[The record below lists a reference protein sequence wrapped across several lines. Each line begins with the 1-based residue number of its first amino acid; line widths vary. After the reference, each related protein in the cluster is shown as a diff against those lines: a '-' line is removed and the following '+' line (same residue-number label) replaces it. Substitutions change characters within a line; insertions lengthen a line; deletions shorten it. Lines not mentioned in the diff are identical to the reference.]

1 MVDRHAALQLSVH
14 RPAVLPHP
22 RRPPRR
28 PVARCRLSG
37 DHHRFLELPG
47 SRGRPVDLA
56 DGRRVQL
63 WQGPART
70 DRPRQPRLPVGVV
83 PGGQR
88 AQHGCRG
95 PPMITAQHV
104 VNIVLDE
111 AAKLGG
117 ADETMVLVSDKV
129 EATLRWAGNSMTT
142 NGVSVSRNITVIS
155 VVRRGASAHIGTV
168 VSAEVDPRVI
178 PGLVASSQDAARS
191 APAAV
196 DAAPLL
202 ADSGVPADWDA
213 PVPGTGPLVFADVA
227 ESLSRGF
234 GGTDR
239 LYGFAHHS
247 VSTTFLASSTGLRRR
262 YTQPTGAVEINAK
275 RGDASA
281 WAGIG
286 TTDFVDVPTDSLL
299 EQLSMRLGWARRSV
313 ELPAGRYETIMP
325 PSAVADMMLYLA
337 WSMAGRGAQEGRTAL
352 SAPGGGT
359 RVGERL
365 TDLPLTLFS
374 DPMAPGLACTPFVAV
389 SSSSETVSL
398 FDNGM
403 EIGQVDWIRDGVINA
418 LAYPRATAAK
428 FDAKVA
434 VAADNLV
441 MTGGSAELPDMIAAT
456 ERGLLLTTLW
466 YIREVDPTTML
477 LTGLTR
483 DGVYLIEDG
492 EVTAAVNNFR
502 FNESPLDL
510 LRRVTEAGASEKTL
524 PRECS
529 DWATRAA
536 MPSLRIPDFY
546 MSSVSQAQ

>member
-1 MVDRHAALQLSVH
+1 
-14 RPAVLPHP
+14 
-22 RRPPRR
+22 
-28 PVARCRLSG
+28 
-37 DHHRFLELPG
+37 
-47 SRGRPVDLA
+47 
-56 DGRRVQL
+56 
-63 WQGPART
+63 
-70 DRPRQPRLPVGVV
+70 
-83 PGGQR
+83 
-88 AQHGCRG
+88 
-95 PPMITAQHV
+95 MITAQHV

-111 AAKLGG
+111 AAKLGR
-117 ADETMVLVSDKV
+117 ADETIVLLTDRV

-142 NGVSVSRNITVIS
+142 NGLSVNRNMTVIS
-155 VVRRGASAHIGTV
+155 IVRQGTSAFVGTV
-168 VSAEVDPRVI
+168 VSSEVDPRVI
-178 PGLVASSQDAARS
+178 PGLVAASQAAARS
-191 APAAV
+191 APEAG

-202 ADSGVPADWDA
+202 ADTGVPADWDA
-213 PVPGTGPLVFADVA
+213 PVPGTGPGAFADVA
-227 ESLSRGF
+227 DSLSRGF
-234 GGTDR
+234 RGTDR

-262 YTQPTGAVEINAK
+262 FTQPTGTVEINGK

-281 WAGIG
+281 WAGMG
-286 TTDFVDVPTDSLL
+286 TPDFVDVPTDLLL
-299 EQLSMRLGWARRSV
+299 EQLSMRLGWAKRSV
-313 ELPAGRYETIMP
+313 ELPAGRYETILP
-325 PSAVADMMLYLA
+325 PSTVADMMIYLA
-337 WSMAGRGAQEGRTAL
+337 WSMAGRGAREGRTAF

-365 TDLPLTLFS
+365 TELPLTLFS
-374 DPMAPGLACTPFVAV
+374 DPMAPGLACTPFVAA
-389 SSSSETVSL
+389 SNSSETVSV

-403 EIGQVDWIRDGVINA
+403 EINQVDWIRDGVINA

-441 MTGGSAELPDMIAAT
+441 MTGGSAELADMIAAT

-466 YIREVDPTTML
+466 YLREVDPTTLL

-510 LRRVTEAGASEKTL
+510 LRRATEAGVSEKTL
-524 PRECS
+524 PREWG

>member
-1 MVDRHAALQLSVH
+1 
-14 RPAVLPHP
+14 
-22 RRPPRR
+22 
-28 PVARCRLSG
+28 
-37 DHHRFLELPG
+37 
-47 SRGRPVDLA
+47 
-56 DGRRVQL
+56 
-63 WQGPART
+63 
-70 DRPRQPRLPVGVV
+70 
-83 PGGQR
+83 
-88 AQHGCRG
+88 
-95 PPMITAQHV
+95 MITPQHV
-104 VNIVLDE
+104 VNVVLQE
-111 AAKLGG
+111 AAKIGR
-117 ADETMVLVSDKV
+117 ADETMVLVTDKV

-142 NGVSVSRNITVIS
+142 NGVTVSRTTTVIS
-155 VVRRGASAHIGTV
+155 IVRKGDSASIGTV

-178 PGLVASSQDAARS
+178 PGLVAASQEAARV
-191 APAAV
+191 APEAG

-202 ADSGVPADWDA
+202 TDAVVPADWDA
-213 PVPGTGPLVFADVA
+213 PVSGTGAEVFSDVA
-227 ESLSRGF
+227 ASLSRGF
-234 GGTDR
+234 RGTDR

-262 YTQPTGAVEINAK
+262 FTQPAGAVEINGK

-281 WAGIG
+281 WAGLG
-286 TTDFVDVPTDSLL
+286 TPDFVDVPTDLML
-299 EQLSMRLGWARRSV
+299 DDLSMRLDWAKRTV

-325 PSAVADMMLYLA
+325 PSAVSDMMIYLG

-352 SAPGGGT
+352 AAPGGGT

-365 TDLPLTLFS
+365 TDLPLTLYS
-374 DPMAPGLACTPFVAV
+374 DPMAPGLASTPFVAV
-389 SSSSETVSL
+389 SSSSETASV

-403 EIGQVDWIRDGVINA
+403 EIRQVDWIRNGVINS
-418 LAYPRATAAK
+418 LAYPRAIATK
-428 FDAKVA
+428 FDAPVA
-434 VAADNLV
+434 VAADNLM
-441 MTGGSAELPDMIAAT
+441 MTGGTADLADMVAGT

-510 LRRVTEAGASEKTL
+510 LRRATEAGVSEKTL
-524 PRECS
+524 PREWG

-536 MPSLRIPDFY
+536 MPSLRIPDFH

>member
-1 MVDRHAALQLSVH
+1 
-14 RPAVLPHP
+14 
-22 RRPPRR
+22 
-28 PVARCRLSG
+28 
-37 DHHRFLELPG
+37 
-47 SRGRPVDLA
+47 
-56 DGRRVQL
+56 
-63 WQGPART
+63 
-70 DRPRQPRLPVGVV
+70 
-83 PGGQR
+83 
-88 AQHGCRG
+88 
-95 PPMITAQHV
+95 MITAQHV
-104 VNIVLDE
+104 VNLVLDE
-111 AAKLGG
+111 AAKLGS
-117 ADETMVLVSDKV
+117 ASETMVLVTDRV

-281 WAGIG
+281 WTGVG
-286 TTDFVDVPTDSLL
+286 TADFVDVPTDSLL
-299 EQLSMRLGWARRSV
+299 EQLSTRLAWAQRTV

-325 PSAVADMMLYLA
+325 PSTVADMMIYLV
-337 WSMAGRGAQEGRTAL
+337 WSMAGRGAQEGRTAF
-352 SAPGGGT
+352 SASGGGT
-359 RVGERL
+359 RLGERL
-365 TDLPLTLFS
+365 TELPLTLFS
-374 DPMAPGLACTPFVAV
+374 DPMAPGLACAPFVAT
-389 SSSSETVSL
+389 SSSSEALSV

-403 EIGQVDWIRDGVINA
+403 EITQVDWIRSGVINA

-428 FDAKVA
+428 FDAEVA

-441 MTGGSAELPDMIAAT
+441 MTGGSAELTDMIAAT

-466 YIREVDPTTML
+466 YIREVDPTTLL

-510 LRRVTEAGASEKTL
+510 LRRITEAGASQKTL
-524 PRECS
+524 PREWG

-536 MPSLRIPDFY
+536 MPTLRIPDFY

>member
-1 MVDRHAALQLSVH
+1 
-14 RPAVLPHP
+14 
-22 RRPPRR
+22 
-28 PVARCRLSG
+28 
-37 DHHRFLELPG
+37 
-47 SRGRPVDLA
+47 
-56 DGRRVQL
+56 
-63 WQGPART
+63 
-70 DRPRQPRLPVGVV
+70 
-83 PGGQR
+83 
-88 AQHGCRG
+88 
-95 PPMITAQHV
+95 MITAQHV

-111 AAKLGG
+111 AAKLGR
-117 ADETMVLVSDKV
+117 ADETMVLVTDKV

-142 NGVSVSRNITVIS
+142 NGVSVSRSVTAIS
-155 VVRRGASAHIGTV
+155 VVRQGDSAFVGTV

-178 PGLVASSQDAARS
+178 PGLVAASQDAARS
-191 APAAV
+191 APEAN

-202 ADSGVPADWDA
+202 ADTGTPADWDA
-213 PVPGTGPLVFADVA
+213 PVPGTGAEVFANVA
-227 ESLSRGF
+227 GSLSRGF
-234 GGTDR
+234 AGTDR
-239 LYGFAHHS
+239 LYGYAHHS

-262 YTQPTGAVEINAK
+262 YTQPTGAVEINGK

-286 TTDFVDVPTDSLL
+286 TPDFVDVPTDLLL
-299 EQLSMRLGWARRSV
+299 EQLSTRLGWAGRRV

-325 PSAVADMMLYLA
+325 PSTVADMMIYLG
-337 WSMAGRGAQEGRTAL
+337 WSMAGRGAQEGRTAF

-365 TDLPLTLFS
+365 TELPLSLYS
-374 DPMAPGLACTPFVAV
+374 DPVAPGLACTPFVAV
-389 SSSSETVSL
+389 SNSSETVSV

-403 EIGQVDWIRDGVINA
+403 EIAQVDWIRDGVINA

-441 MTGGSAELPDMIAAT
+441 MTGGSAELADMIAAT

-466 YIREVDPTTML
+466 YIREVDPTTLL

-510 LRRVTEAGASEKTL
+510 LRRATEVGVSEKTL
-524 PRECS
+524 PREWG

-536 MPSLRIPDFY
+536 MPSLRIPDFH

>member
-1 MVDRHAALQLSVH
+1 
-14 RPAVLPHP
+14 
-22 RRPPRR
+22 
-28 PVARCRLSG
+28 
-37 DHHRFLELPG
+37 
-47 SRGRPVDLA
+47 
-56 DGRRVQL
+56 
-63 WQGPART
+63 
-70 DRPRQPRLPVGVV
+70 
-83 PGGQR
+83 
-88 AQHGCRG
+88 
-95 PPMITAQHV
+95 MIGAQHV

-111 AAKLGG
+111 AAKRGR
-117 ADETMVLVSDKV
+117 ADQTMVLVTDKV

-142 NGVSVSRNITVIS
+142 NGVSVSRHVAVIS
-155 VVRRGASAHIGTV
+155 VVRQGRSAHVGTV

-178 PGLVASSQDAARS
+178 PALVAASQDAARS
-191 APAAV
+191 APEAV

-202 ADSGVPADWDA
+202 ADGGVPVDWDA
-213 PVPGTGPLVFADVA
+213 PVPGTGAEVFADVA
-227 ESLSRGF
+227 GALSRGF
-234 GGTDR
+234 TGPDR

-247 VSTTFLASSTGLRRR
+247 LSTTFLASSTGLRRR

-286 TTDFVDVPTDSLL
+286 TSDFVDVPTDLLL
-299 EQLSMRLGWARRSV
+299 EELSMRLGWAQRSV

-325 PSAVADMMLYLA
+325 PSTVADMMIYLG
-337 WSMAGRGAQEGRTAL
+337 WSMAGRGAQEGRTAF

-374 DPMAPGLACTPFVAV
+374 DPMAPGLGCAPFVAV
-389 SSSSETVSL
+389 SSSSETMSV

-403 EIGQVDWIRDGVINA
+403 EITQVDWIRDGVINA

-428 FDAKVA
+428 FRAKNA
-434 VAADNLV
+434 VAADNLM
-441 MTGGSAELPDMIAAT
+441 MTGGSADLADMIAAT

-466 YIREVDPTTML
+466 YIREVDPTTLL

-510 LRRVTEAGASEKTL
+510 LRRATEAGLSEKTL
-524 PRECS
+524 PREWG
-529 DWATRAA
+529 DLATRTA
-536 MPSLRIPDFY
+536 MPSLRIPDFH

>member
-1 MVDRHAALQLSVH
+1 
-14 RPAVLPHP
+14 
-22 RRPPRR
+22 
-28 PVARCRLSG
+28 
-37 DHHRFLELPG
+37 
-47 SRGRPVDLA
+47 
-56 DGRRVQL
+56 
-63 WQGPART
+63 
-70 DRPRQPRLPVGVV
+70 
-83 PGGQR
+83 
-88 AQHGCRG
+88 
-95 PPMITAQHV
+95 MITAQHV

-111 AAKLGG
+111 AAKLGR
-117 ADETMVLVSDKV
+117 ADETMVLVTDKV

-142 NGVSVSRNITVIS
+142 NGVSVSRSVTAIS
-155 VVRRGASAHIGTV
+155 VVRQGDSAFVGTV

-178 PGLVASSQDAARS
+178 PGLVAASQDAARS
-191 APAAV
+191 APEAN

-202 ADSGVPADWDA
+202 ADTGTPANWDA
-213 PVPGTGPLVFADVA
+213 PVPGTGAEVFANVA
-227 ESLSRGF
+227 GSLSRGF
-234 GGTDR
+234 AGTDR
-239 LYGFAHHS
+239 LYGYAHHS

-262 YTQPTGAVEINAK
+262 YTQPTGAVEINGK

-286 TTDFVDVPTDSLL
+286 TPDFVDVPTDLLL
-299 EQLSMRLGWARRSV
+299 EQLSTRLGWAGRRV

-325 PSAVADMMLYLA
+325 PSTVADMMIYLG
-337 WSMAGRGAQEGRTAL
+337 WSMAGRGAQEGRTAF

-365 TDLPLTLFS
+365 TELPLSLYS
-374 DPMAPGLACTPFVAV
+374 DPVAPGLACTPFVAV
-389 SSSSETVSL
+389 SNSSETVSV

-403 EIGQVDWIRDGVINA
+403 EIAQVDWIRDGVINA

-441 MTGGSAELPDMIAAT
+441 MTGGSAELADMIAAT

-466 YIREVDPTTML
+466 YIREVDPTTLL

-510 LRRVTEAGASEKTL
+510 LRRATEVGVSEKTL
-524 PRECS
+524 PREWG

-536 MPSLRIPDFY
+536 MPSLRIPDFH

>member
-1 MVDRHAALQLSVH
+1 MI
-14 RPAVLPHP
+14 RP
-22 RRPPRR
+22 
-28 PVARCRLSG
+28 
-37 DHHRFLELPG
+37 
-47 SRGRPVDLA
+47 
-56 DGRRVQL
+56 
-63 WQGPART
+63 
-70 DRPRQPRLPVGVV
+70 
-83 PGGQR
+83 
-88 AQHGCRG
+88 
-95 PPMITAQHV
+95 QHV
-104 VNIVLDE
+104 VNLVLEE

-117 ADETMVLVSDKV
+117 ASETMVLVTDRV

-142 NGVSVSRNITVIS
+142 NGVSVNRSITVIS
-155 VVRRGASAHIGTV
+155 VMRQGDSAHIGTV

-178 PGLVASSQDAARS
+178 PGLVAASQEAARS
-191 APAAV
+191 APEAG

-202 ADSGVPADWDA
+202 SDSGEPADWNA
-213 PVPGTGPLVFADVA
+213 PVPGTGPLVFSDVA
-227 ESLSRGF
+227 DSLSRGF
-234 GGTDR
+234 RGADR

-262 YTQPTGAVEINAK
+262 FTQPTGAVEINAK

-286 TTDFVDVPTDSLL
+286 TADFVDVPTDSLL
-299 EQLSMRLGWARRSV
+299 EQLSMRLGWAKRSV
-313 ELPAGRYETIMP
+313 ALPAGRYETIMP
-325 PSAVADMMLYLA
+325 PSTVADMMIYLA
-337 WSMAGRGAQEGRTAL
+337 WSMAGRGAEEGRTAL

-389 SSSSETVSL
+389 SNSSETVSV

-403 EIGQVDWIRDGVINA
+403 EIAQVDWIRNGVINA
-418 LAYPRATAAK
+418 LAYPRATAHK
-428 FDAKVA
+428 FDADVA

-441 MTGGSAELPDMIAAT
+441 MTGGAAELADMIAGT

-466 YIREVDPTTML
+466 YIREVDPTTLL

-510 LRRVTEAGASEKTL
+510 LRRATEAGASEKTL
-524 PRECS
+524 PREWG